1 LERNQIIAVQTIT
14 NYVQAARDIQQQL
27 GFLKGVLPTN
37 QEQYHPNRLI
47 YRQSRQVTDAARTLL
62 MKMAKR
68 GMAIPPDLLGIVKGV
83 SKATKIFKGI
93 SPLSMGFSVVKG
105 VFGTFMGLYNTY
117 QMEKMRSELNG
128 VIQKQNKV
136 IEVLEDHQE
145 QLASLQREMAE
156 LQAQAHIFE
165 ITKLPSLQASLN
177 RGLATIK
184 AAFNQ
189 CVHAVQQAHH
199 HRLAVD
205 YFDPTTLGDIYET
218 IIYQSREAKY
228 RLLTRYPS
236 DLFQLEVSYMFDG
249 LDVILFLHV
258 PMVPEDS
265 LLTLYRLKPFP
276 IPFSETMALLPRPST
291 ALLALSNRI
300 PRSITRIEHADLID
314 CHQVNQVYLCERHG
328 VMENNIKSSCL
339 GALFEQD
346 IPSAQQVCDLEL
358 VPYQEAVLQLR
369 NNWFLIYSPIMFT
382 SYMTCLNET
391 TDAKPIQIGVQQLF
405 VDPSCRVDLKNH
417 SLTSEISMKLDAEIT
432 YFPWKM
438 ADLNAFSITEDDIKA
453 ALESRTSAGEKSIFL
468 AEVLQHKHFSS
479 RIPPYSLVTGGL
491 ITTAVMAMIL
501 LAASLLGTHRIMAFR
516 NRMRRIRQAVEHIQ
530 PRVAEHLPRRPSLA
544 PFLPNLAPPLYPGLP
559 NDNDHEEQYEL
570 MNLNPDA
577 LARNIQRLSRA
588 ASKISQ
594 LSRLSHGRSS
604 SAPTPTRRSRH
615 SSGDTLR
622 RLFAEKDPE
631 TDDDYD
637 IDDNVHN
644 RSTGTSFSPMPM
656 PRRKTPSYM
665 FLKATAV
672 APEN

>member
-1 LERNQIIAVQTIT
+1 
-14 NYVQAARDIQQQL
+14 
-27 GFLKGVLPTN
+27 
-37 QEQYHPNRLI
+37 
-47 YRQSRQVTDAARTLL
+47 
-62 MKMAKR
+62 
-68 GMAIPPDLLGIVKGV
+68 
-83 SKATKIFKGI
+83 
-93 SPLSMGFSVVKG
+93 
-105 VFGTFMGLYNTY
+105 
-117 QMEKMRSELNG
+117 
-128 VIQKQNKV
+128 
-136 IEVLEDHQE
+136 
-145 QLASLQREMAE
+145 
-156 LQAQAHIFE
+156 
-165 ITKLPSLQASLN
+165 
-177 RGLATIK
+177 
-184 AAFNQ
+184 
-189 CVHAVQQAHH
+189 
-199 HRLAVD
+199 
-205 YFDPTTLGDIYET
+205 
-218 IIYQSREAKY
+218 
-228 RLLTRYPS
+228 
-236 DLFQLEVSYMFDG
+236 
-249 LDVILFLHV
+249 
-258 PMVPEDS
+258 
-265 LLTLYRLKPFP
+265 
-276 IPFSETMALLPRPST
+276 
-291 ALLALSNRI
+291 
-300 PRSITRIEHADLID
+300 
-314 CHQVNQVYLCERHG
+314 
-328 VMENNIKSSCL
+328 
-339 GALFEQD
+339 
-346 IPSAQQVCDLEL
+346 
-358 VPYQEAVLQLR
+358 
-369 NNWFLIYSPIMFT
+369 MFT

-438 ADLNAFSITEDDIKA
+438 ADLNAFSITEDDIRA

-479 RIPPYSLVTGGL
+479 KIPPYSLVTGGL

-501 LAASLLGTHRIMAFR
+501 FAGSLLGTHRIMAFR

-637 IDDNVHN
+637 VDDNVHD
-644 RSTGTSFSPMPM
+644 RSTGTSFNPMPM